1 MKKNV
6 SFYALLFAS
15 LAVIF
20 ITCTKENP
28 SEPPKPFRDSA
39 YDRTLT
45 DLFALETNDV
55 SCVNGI
61 LCFKDNITFERVR
74 QSLIQISKD
83 TSIINPYLRSKG
95 ITPGVDGDFNYPTN
109 PACNIFNDRFNFTS
123 LFTYIESAENAIL
136 DSGGD
141 ISDFPKS
148 TIVDPYIES
157 MLNQYN
163 EYKIKRLYYKLVD
176 DNHFFI
182 VTNDD
187 LNALISL
194 RNVTDP

>member
-6 SFYALLFAS
+6 RFSALLLLL
-15 LAVIF
+15 LAVAF

-28 SEPPKPFRDSA
+28 QNHQNTFRDSA
-39 YDRTLT
+39 SDRTPT

-55 SCVNGI
+55 SCIDGI
-61 LCFKDNITFERVR
+61 LCFKDNVTFERVR

-148 TIVDPYIES
+148 TIVDSYLES

-176 DNHFFI
+176 DNHFGSVI
-182 VTNDD
+182 
-187 LNALISL
+187 L
-194 RNVTDP
+194 